1 MSLSIKYKNIV
12 VSLLICSGIFFW
24 DIEYNYF
31 KLETLIIILILNSF
45 INYNFLEDLKK
56 VKIFYILFLQTL
68 LLDLI
73 NQEQLFFE
81 IYIKLIYV
89 LILELII
96 IRNLTFISKN
106 LHKIIFVFFIIF
118 LSYTFLFLYVPSQN
132 CLGCFSIYRKFY
144 TENSHLGMIAPSIII
159 FGFFYLVNKKKLIFG
174 FLYLLFIFVVLNNF
188 SATLFVGLIMSIFF
202 ISFVF
207 FKNYKTQILLGYFVL
222 FFLTMSLILMSDFKD
237 SLQKKILNF
246 KIEDH
251 QQIQKKFKEHEPD
264 NNFLNQN
271 KYNLSKYNLGLSLE
285 VYLKSVITS
294 YEIFKNN
301 FFGVGFD
308 KYKFNTK
315 NEIFNFKHNL
325 TKKLNNQDSSQN
337 FSKGISEFGIL
348 FIYIFY
354 LIFIFTKSKIVPAQI
369 KNFFIP
375 ILIIQIFIRG
385 AGYFNGGFLF
395 SFLFIF
401 HYYYRI
407 KNIK

>member
-96 IRNLTFISKN
+96 IRNLSFISKN

-222 FFLTMSLILMSDFKD
+222 FFLTTSLILMSDFKD

-251 QQIQKKFKEHEPD
+251 QQIQKKFKEHKPD

>member
-96 IRNLTFISKN
+96 IRNLSFISKN

-308 KYKFNTK
+308 KYRFNTK

>member
-96 IRNLTFISKN
+96 IRNLSFISKN

>member
-96 IRNLTFISKN
+96 IRNLSFISKN

-222 FFLTMSLILMSDFKD
+222 FFLTTSLILMSDFKD